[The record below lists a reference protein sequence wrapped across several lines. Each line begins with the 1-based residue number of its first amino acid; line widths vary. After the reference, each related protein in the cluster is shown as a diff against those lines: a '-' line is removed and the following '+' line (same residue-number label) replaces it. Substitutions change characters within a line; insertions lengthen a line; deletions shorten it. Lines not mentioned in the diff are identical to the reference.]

1 MHTHAK
7 RNAEIET
14 IRAIAILLVIFR
26 HVHYALPI
34 GITDYPSWLQGT
46 WSGVD
51 LFFVI
56 SGYVIT
62 GSLLKQDEQR
72 QQGSIS
78 SRGMLASFYVRRIF
92 RLLPASLLTVAL
104 YAACTAWF
112 NASGIFGKLE
122 DMSQEV
128 IYILLYVYNLAV
140 PHINSSLLGWHWS
153 LSLEEQFYLVYPLL
167 FLLLGT
173 RLRRLFFF
181 AAIVLLVNL
190 LIRPVYAAYVPAE
203 KYWPLF
209 TTPTYLRMD
218 LLYAGCALAL
228 LPLGNWIRQLG
239 GMNRVLSWLALALVT
254 TIAGWM
260 GFQPLIV
267 YPLILIGSVYLV
279 GLAAAEQ
286 GYVPTN
292 KVLRWIGARSY
303 ALYLINIPC
312 LYVADEMYF
321 RWAGTSIDEAGWL
334 AAITTTVFAHLLMI
348 VLAELLYR
356 FVETPCIDIGRSLRL
371 RPTK

>member
-1 MHTHAK
+1 MHTPVK

-34 GITDYPSWLQGT
+34 GIADYPAWLQGT

-56 SGYVIT
+56 SGFVIT
-62 GSLLKQDEQR
+62 GSLLQQDKLR
-72 QQGSIS
+72 QAGELTSG
-78 SRGMLASFYVRRIF
+78 RMLGQFYWRRVF
-92 RLLPASLLTVAL
+92 RLLPASLLTVTF
-104 YAACTAWF
+104 YAACTAWL
-112 NASGIFGKLE
+112 NTSGVFGTLE
-122 DMSQEV
+122 DVGQEL

-140 PHINSSLLGWHWS
+140 PHMNSSLLGWHWS

-173 RLRRLFFF
+173 RYRRLFVFGT
-181 AAIVLLVNL
+181 IVLLVNL
-190 LIRPVYAAYVPAE
+190 CIRPLYAAYVPAE

-218 LLYAGCALAL
+218 LLFAGCVLAL
-228 LPLGNWIRQLG
+228 LPLRDWVIRFGSVLRW
-239 GMNRVLSWLALALVT
+239 GMWLSLILVA

-260 GFQPLIV
+260 GFQPLLV
-267 YPLILIGSVYLV
+267 YPFILIGSVYLV
-279 GLAAAEQ
+279 GLAGAEQ
-286 GYVPTN
+286 GYLPTHA
-292 KVLRWIGARSY
+292 VLRWIGARSY
-303 ALYLINIPC
+303 ALYLLNIPC
-312 LYVADEMYF
+312 LYVADEIYF
-321 RWAGTSIDEAGWL
+321 RVVGSPIDTATWWP
-334 AAITTTVFAHLLMI
+334 AITTALFAHVLMV

-356 FVETPCIDIGRSLRL
+356 FVEKPMIQFAR
-371 RPTK
+371 K